1 MERMC
6 DFMQERPGIV
16 RMHGMLRHSL
26 VNGPG
31 VRCVLF
37 LQGCNHHCPGCQNPE
52 THDIQGGTEC
62 SIQSILADI
71 LTDRNLDG
79 VTLSG
84 GDPLLQPEACIEIAK
99 ACMQHGLSVWVYTGY
114 QFEDIYAGKLGEAAQ
129 KVLCY
134 TDILVDGLFDAAL
147 KSEDCLWR
155 GSTNQRLI
163 DVPAS
168 LSRQGKPV
176 LLTI

>member
-1 MERMC
+1 MIAE
-6 DFMQERPGIV
+6 QPGVI

-31 VRCVLF
+31 IRCVLF
-37 LQGCNHHCPGCQNPE
+37 LQGCTHHCPGCQNPE
-52 THDIQGGTEC
+52 THDIHGGTPC
-62 SIQSILADI
+62 STQAILNDI

-84 GDPLLQPEACIEIAK
+84 GDPLLQPKACTEIAK
-99 ACMQHGLSVWVYTGY
+99 ACKQHGLSVWVYTGY
-114 QFEDIYAGKLGEAAQ
+114 LFEDIYTEKLGKDAVNLLQ
-129 KVLCY
+129 YIDV
-134 TDILVDGLFDAAL
+134 LVDGLFDETL
-147 KSEDCLWR
+147 KSENCLWR

-168 LSRQGKPV
+168 LSNQGKPI
-176 LLTI
+176 LLKL

>member
-1 MERMC
+1 MIAE
-6 DFMQERPGIV
+6 QPGVI

-31 VRCVLF
+31 IRCVLF
-37 LQGCNHHCPGCQNPE
+37 LQGCTHHCPGCQNPE
-52 THDIQGGTEC
+52 THDIHGGTPC
-62 SIQSILADI
+62 STQAILNDI

-84 GDPLLQPEACIEIAK
+84 GDPLLQPK
-99 ACMQHGLSVWVYTGY
+99 ACTEITKACKQHGLSVWVYTGY
-114 QFEDIYAGKLGEAAQ
+114 LFEDICTEKLGKDAANLLQ
-129 KVLCY
+129 SIDV
-134 TDILVDGLFDAAL
+134 LVDGLFDEAL
-147 KSEDCLWR
+147 KSETCLWR

-168 LSRQGKPV
+168 LSNQGKPI
-176 LLTI
+176 LLKL

>member
-1 MERMC
+1 MIAE
-6 DFMQERPGIV
+6 QPGVI

-31 VRCVLF
+31 IRCVLF
-37 LQGCNHHCPGCQNPE
+37 LQGCTHHCPGCQNPE
-52 THDIQGGTEC
+52 THDIHGGTPC
-62 SIQSILADI
+62 STQAILNDI

-84 GDPLLQPEACIEIAK
+84 GDPLLQPKACTEIAK
-99 ACMQHGLSVWVYTGY
+99 ACKQHGLSVWVYTGY
-114 QFEDIYAGKLGEAAQ
+114 LFEDICTEKLGKDAANLLQ
-129 KVLCY
+129 YIDV
-134 TDILVDGLFDAAL
+134 LVDGLFNEAL
-147 KSEDCLWR
+147 KNENCLWR

-168 LSRQGKPV
+168 LGNQGKPI
-176 LLTI
+176 LLKL

>member
-1 MERMC
+1 MIAE
-6 DFMQERPGIV
+6 QPGTI
-16 RMHGMLRHSL
+16 RLHGILKHSL

-31 VRCVLF
+31 VRRVLF
-37 LQGCNHHCPGCQNPE
+37 LQGCLHHCPGCQNPE
-52 THDIQGGTEC
+52 THDINGGTLC
-62 SIQSILADI
+62 RTDAILDDI

-79 VTLSG
+79 ITLSG
-84 GDPLLQPEACIEIAK
+84 GDPLLQPEACTEIAK
-99 ACMQHGLSVWVYTGY
+99 TCTQHGLSVWIYTGY

-134 TDILVDGLFDAAL
+134 TDVLVDGLFNEAL

-168 LSRQGKPV
+168 LSNQGKPI
-176 LLTI
+176 LYNL

>member
-1 MERMC
+1 MIAE
-6 DFMQERPGIV
+6 QPGVI

-31 VRCVLF
+31 IRCVLF
-37 LQGCNHHCPGCQNPE
+37 LQGCTHHCPGCQNPE
-52 THDIQGGTEC
+52 THDIHGGTLC
-62 SIQSILADI
+62 STQAILNDI

-84 GDPLLQPEACIEIAK
+84 GDPLLQPKACTEIAK
-99 ACMQHGLSVWVYTGY
+99 ACKQHGLSVWVYTGY
-114 QFEDIYAGKLGEAAQ
+114 LFEDIYTEKLGKDAANLLQ
-129 KVLCY
+129 YIDV
-134 TDILVDGLFDAAL
+134 LVDGLFDEAL
-147 KSEDCLWR
+147 KSENCLWR

-168 LSRQGKPV
+168 LGNHGNAIA
-176 LLTI
+176 LNF

>member
-1 MERMC
+1 MIAE
-6 DFMQERPGIV
+6 QPGVI

-31 VRCVLF
+31 IRCVLF
-37 LQGCNHHCPGCQNPE
+37 LQGCTHHCPGCQNPE
-52 THDIQGGTEC
+52 THDIHGGTPC
-62 SIQSILADI
+62 STQAILNDI

-84 GDPLLQPEACIEIAK
+84 GDPLLQPKACTEIAK
-99 ACMQHGLSVWVYTGY
+99 ACKQHGLSVWVYTGY
-114 QFEDIYAGKLGEAAQ
+114 LFEDIYTEKLGKDATNLLQ
-129 KVLCY
+129 YIDV
-134 TDILVDGLFDAAL
+134 LVDGLFDEAL
-147 KSEDCLWR
+147 KNENCLWC

-168 LSRQGKPV
+168 LSNQGKPI
-176 LLTI
+176 LLKL

>member
-1 MERMC
+1 MIAE
-6 DFMQERPGIV
+6 QPGVI

-31 VRCVLF
+31 IRCVLF
-37 LQGCNHHCPGCQNPE
+37 LQGCTHHCPGCQNPE
-52 THDIQGGTEC
+52 THDIHGGTPC
-62 SIQSILADI
+62 STQAILNDI

-84 GDPLLQPEACIEIAK
+84 GDPLLQPKACTEIAK
-99 ACMQHGLSVWVYTGY
+99 ACKQHGLSVWVYTGY
-114 QFEDIYAGKLGEAAQ
+114 LFEDIHTEKLGKDAANLLQ
-129 KVLCY
+129 YIDV
-134 TDILVDGLFDAAL
+134 LVDGLFDEAL
-147 KSEDCLWR
+147 KSETCLWR

-168 LSRQGKPV
+168 LSNQGKPIA
-176 LLTI
+176 LNF

>member
-1 MERMC
+1 MFLIAE
-6 DFMQERPGIV
+6 QPGVI

-31 VRCVLF
+31 IRCVLF
-37 LQGCNHHCPGCQNPE
+37 LQGCTHHCPGCQNPE
-52 THDIQGGTEC
+52 THDIHGGTPC
-62 SIQSILADI
+62 STQAILNDI

-84 GDPLLQPEACIEIAK
+84 GDPLLQPKACTEIAK
-99 ACMQHGLSVWVYTGY
+99 ACKQHGLSVWVYTGY
-114 QFEDIYAGKLGEAAQ
+114 LFEDIYTEKLGKDVSNLLQ
-129 KVLCY
+129 YIDV
-134 TDILVDGLFDAAL
+134 LVDGLFDESL

-168 LSRQGKPV
+168 LSNQGKPI
-176 LLTI
+176 LLKL